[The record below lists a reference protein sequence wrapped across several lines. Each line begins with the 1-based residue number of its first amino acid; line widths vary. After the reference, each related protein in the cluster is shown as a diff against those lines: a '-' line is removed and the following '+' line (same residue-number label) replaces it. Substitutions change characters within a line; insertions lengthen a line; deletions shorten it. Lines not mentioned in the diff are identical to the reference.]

1 MDQMIKKTLIY
12 ITFFVLILVTS
23 LEFTGTTDYRSRLF
37 ASWQPCLPGGFA
49 SSTLS
54 PIKVYMYDLPRRFNV
69 GMLTHPGGNA
79 SSSDVDDNVA
89 VTRENIPPWPARSGL
104 NRQHSVEYWLM
115 ASLLYYNDTEEA
127 NGSGQEVVR
136 VMDPDSAEAFFVPFF
151 SSLSFNVHGNSMR
164 DPQTEF
170 DKQLQVDIVKFLR
183 ESKYWQRSS
192 GRDHIIPVHHPNA
205 FRFLHDDVKSA
216 ILIVSDFGRFTHLQ
230 ANLSKDVVAP
240 YDHVVDSY
248 MNDDLSDPFDS
259 RPTLLYFRGRIH
271 RKDEGKVRG
280 TLARVLNIT
289 EGVIFEE
296 GRASGDGVQ
305 ANDLVECLFLRYAN
319 VPISQFFLL
328 FSYYSIRGMHSSK
341 FCLNP
346 AGDTPSSCRLFDA
359 IVSHCVPVIV
369 SDKLELPYEDELD
382 YSEFSVF
389 FSDEEASRP
398 KYLVDKL
405 RGISKEKWL
414 GMWRQLKNIS
424 RHFEYQYPPKEDDA
438 VNMIWRQISH
448 KLPAVQL
455 AEHRNRRLKIP
466 DWWR

>member
-1 MDQMIKKTLIY
+1 
-12 ITFFVLILVTS
+12 
-23 LEFTGTTDYRSRLF
+23 
-37 ASWQPCLPGGFA
+37 
-49 SSTLS
+49 
-54 PIKVYMYDLPRRFNV
+54 
-69 GMLTHPGGNA
+69 
-79 SSSDVDDNVA
+79 
-89 VTRENIPPWPARSGL
+89 
-104 NRQHSVEYWLM
+104 
-115 ASLLYYNDTEEA
+115 
-127 NGSGQEVVR
+127 
-136 VMDPDSAEAFFVPFF
+136 
-151 SSLSFNVHGNSMR
+151 MR
-164 DPQTEF
+164 DPETEF

-192 GRDHIIPVHHPNA
+192 GRTYNSCIIQCIQIS
-205 FRFLHDDVKSA
+205 HDD
-216 ILIVSDFGRFTHLQ
+216 

-280 TLARVLNIT
+280 DLKRWYWENTLLKV
-289 EGVIFEE
+289 
-296 GRASGDGVQ
+296 
-305 ANDLVECLFLRYAN
+305 
-319 VPISQFFLL
+319 L
-328 FSYYSIRGMHSSK
+328 FSRREKGHQSIRGMHSSK

-424 RHFEYQYPPKEDDA
+424 RHFEYQYPPKKDDA

-455 AEHRNRRLKIP
+455 AEHRNWRLKIP
-466 DWWR
+466 AMFIKPTTSDKVVTAAISAGNVA

>member
-1 MDQMIKKTLIY
+1 MHLALTW
-12 ITFFVLILVTS
+12 
-23 LEFTGTTDYRSRLF
+23 TT
-37 ASWQPCLPGGFA
+37 
-49 SSTLS
+49 
-54 PIKVYMYDLPRRFNV
+54 
-69 GMLTHPGGNA
+69 
-79 SSSDVDDNVA
+79 

-115 ASLLYYNDTEEA
+115 ASLLYYNGTEEA

-164 DPQTEF
+164 DPETEF

-259 RPTLLYFRGRIH
+259 RPTLLYFRMILLSVYSLDMPMFQFLISSFFFIVH
-271 RKDEGKVRG
+271 QRG
-280 TLARVLNIT
+280 ILIK
-289 EGVIFEE
+289 
-296 GRASGDGVQ
+296 
-305 ANDLVECLFLRYAN
+305 
-319 VPISQFFLL
+319 
-328 FSYYSIRGMHSSK
+328 SK

-369 SDKLELPYEDELD
+369 SDELELPYEDELD

-405 RGISKEKWL
+405 RG
-414 GMWRQLKNIS
+414 M
-424 RHFEYQYPPKEDDA
+424 
-438 VNMIWRQISH
+438 
-448 KLPAVQL
+448 
-455 AEHRNRRLKIP
+455 
-466 DWWR
+466 